1 MNYPNKIKKQQNTI
15 IYSNRGMSLENMIN
29 ESNKY
34 YLDEDKALIY
44 KKPTPIGIVDVSY
57 ENHQKIIKK
66 AYFQT
71 QSTLDYNGIYKG
83 KYIDFEAKETKNK
96 TSFPLENIHPHQIKH
111 INSVIRHGG
120 ISFLLI
126 LINNVVYLLKGED
139 FINFVN
145 NNTRKSIP
153 YSYIKE
159 KGFLIKYNYLPV
171 LDYLKVIDKIY
182 NIKEINYEEEN
193 KNY

>member
-1 MNYPNKIKKQQNTI
+1 MNYPNKIKKQQNNI

>member
-1 MNYPNKIKKQQNTI
+1 MNYPNKIKKQQNNI

-111 INSVIRHGG
+111 INSVIHHGG

>member
-111 INSVIRHGG
+111 INSVIHHGG

-139 FINFVN
+139 FINFFN

>member
-1 MNYPNKIKKQQNTI
+1 MNYPNKIKKQQSTI

-29 ESNKY
+29 ETNKY

-83 KYIDFEAKETKNK
+83 KYLDFEAKETKNR
-96 TSFPLENIHPHQIKH
+96 TSFPLENIHSHQIKH
-111 INSVIRHGG
+111 IDSVIRHGG

-126 LINNVVYLLKGED
+126 LINNLVYLLKGED

-145 NNTRKSIP
+145 NNKRKSIP

-159 KGFLIKYNYLPV
+159 KGFLVKYNYLPV
-171 LDYLKVIDKIY
+171 LDYLKIVDEIY
-182 NIKEINYEEEN
+182 NIKEINNEKEN
-193 KNY
+193 

>member
-111 INSVIRHGG
+111 INSVIHHGG